1 MKIYFHETS
10 KLMQNAVTEILWE
23 YHQHRLETQ
32 DWYKE
37 IHDQLGEGVT
47 MGRDFMMMNM
57 TEYLYDKY
65 DLVVT
70 EHKGYRVEI
79 SYTEDGVEQQR
90 KSFPEMQGL
99 SISAS
104 GMSDEE
110 VKQKVLQIA
119 ARISDERAVDNK

>member
-1 MKIYFHETS
+1 
-10 KLMQNAVTEILWE
+10 MQNAMAEIFWD
-23 YHQHRLETQ
+23 YHQYRLETQ
-32 DWYKE
+32 EWYRE
-37 IHDQLGEGVT
+37 IHDQLDIGVS
-47 MGRDFMMMNM
+47 MGREFLMMNM

-65 DLVVT
+65 DLIVS

-79 SYTEDGVEQQR
+79 SYTKDGVEQKR
-90 KSFPEMQGL
+90 NTVPEIQGL

-119 ARISDERAVDNK
+119 AQISDERAVDK